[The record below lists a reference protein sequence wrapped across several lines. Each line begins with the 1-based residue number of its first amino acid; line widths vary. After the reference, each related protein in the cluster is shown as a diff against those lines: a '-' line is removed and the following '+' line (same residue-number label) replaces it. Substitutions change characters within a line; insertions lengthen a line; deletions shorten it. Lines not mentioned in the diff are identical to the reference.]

1 MVNRNQKLT
10 DETDLSD
17 LLDLPHLAE
26 SVFAAPN
33 RATLASEGEK
43 YVVFQLDETLYA
55 VHSRQVVELIGAL
68 PLTVLPMA
76 PEWLAGIA
84 NLRGDIIQ
92 VIDLRKLWKRDT
104 RQPARYKLLVLRSE
118 REKSTIAFIV
128 DRLCEIVALA
138 EDDIKFSA
146 ADFESSFPTFFG
158 RITHKNHT
166 HFLLDAET
174 LFASLVAPDA

>member
-1 MVNRNQKLT
+1 MT
-10 DETDLSD
+10 DRKQHLRDEADLSD
-17 LLDLPHLAE
+17 LLDLPHLADAIFPTQ
-26 SVFAAPN
+26 VRP
-33 RATLASEGEK
+33 SEGEK

-68 PLTVLPMA
+68 PLTVLPMS

-104 RQPARYKLLVLRSE
+104 RSPARSKLLVLRSE
-118 REKSTIAFIV
+118 REKSTVAFIV
-128 DRLCEIVALA
+128 DKLSEIITLA
-138 EDDIKFSA
+138 ESDIKFSA

-158 RITHKNHT
+158 RVTRKNQT

-174 LFASLVAPDA
+174 LFSSLAASEV